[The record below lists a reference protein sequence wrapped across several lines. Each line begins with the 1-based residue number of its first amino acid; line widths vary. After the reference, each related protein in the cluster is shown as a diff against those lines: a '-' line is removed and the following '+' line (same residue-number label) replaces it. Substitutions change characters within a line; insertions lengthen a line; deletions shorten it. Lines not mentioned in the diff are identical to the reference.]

1 MKNLHTYYSF
11 RAKGVVSTPHASLAN
26 VETLASRNLQRMID
40 FKIKKTLKK
49 LQKLEVHNGLLT
61 DPSWRVNP
69 NA

>member
-11 RAKGVVSTPHASLAN
+11 RAKRIMSTPNASLAN
-26 VETLASRNLQRMID
+26 GSTLASGNLQRMID
-40 FKIKKTLKK
+40 FKIRKTLNK
-49 LQKLEVHNGLLT
+49 LQILEVHNGLLT